1 MEKVIE
7 NLTNEVKRL
16 IKENLQKELLIKEV
30 ERLNKLIE
38 QKDSQLLI
46 YKNKLELFDKD
57 MDTELEKELGIAID
71 PELKD
76 LSIEELLE
84 KMAKNSKI
92 TMNFE

>member
-1 MEKVIE
+1 MEKIIE

-16 IKENLQKELLIKEV
+16 IKENLQKEALVNEI

-46 YKNKLELFDKD
+46 YKNKLGIIDKD
-57 MDTELEKELGIAID
+57 MDTELENELGIAID
-71 PELKD
+71 PELKE

-92 TMNFE
+92 NMNLE

>member
-1 MEKVIE
+1 MEKIIE

-16 IKENLQKELLIKEV
+16 IKENLQKEALINEI

-46 YKNKLELFDKD
+46 YKNKLGIIDKD
-57 MDTELEKELGIAID
+57 MDTELENELGIAID
-71 PELKD
+71 PELKE

-92 TMNFE
+92 NMNLE